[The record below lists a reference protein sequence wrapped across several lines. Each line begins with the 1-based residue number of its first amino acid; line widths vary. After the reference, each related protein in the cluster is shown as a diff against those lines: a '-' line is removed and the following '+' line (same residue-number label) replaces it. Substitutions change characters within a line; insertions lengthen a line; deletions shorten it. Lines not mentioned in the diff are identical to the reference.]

1 MASCDHNDKFV
12 VAMDFSAINLFATWE
27 RFKNQFEVFRLA
39 KSINNKAQ
47 DVQVANL
54 LMKMGVES
62 IPVYNQFTW
71 FKNGEDGELDDKT
84 YVNVL
89 AKFDTYFRPV
99 KNVIFE
105 RLRFNQIIQLQGQ
118 SIQDFITALQT
129 QADNCEYTTMRDEMV
144 RDRIVVGVRQAKLRQ
159 HLVDLDEELTLAVC
173 IRRSKQWVA
182 HQMELEELKPT
193 VPVGANTQAGANID
207 YVNSSSS
214 RSKGNSRNG
223 PRDENMI
230 QCRTCG
236 FNVSR
241 SRPHKCPALDTST
254 KCHKCN
260 KTGHWSKV
268 CQQRKKKP
276 VASVEADA
284 PVEAEYFD
292 TMNSL

>member
-193 VPVGANTQAGANID
+193 VPVGANTQSGANID
-207 YVNSSSS
+207 YFNSS
-214 RSKGNSRNG
+214 
-223 PRDENMI
+223 
-230 QCRTCG
+230 
-236 FNVSR
+236 
-241 SRPHKCPALDTST
+241 
-254 KCHKCN
+254 
-260 KTGHWSKV
+260 
-268 CQQRKKKP
+268 
-276 VASVEADA
+276 
-284 PVEAEYFD
+284 
-292 TMNSL
+292 